1 MAQQQRL
8 TVLHVSPSYK
18 PAFCYGGPILSVAR
32 LCEAGTE
39 GDYDLETLVFTTTA
53 NGKKELA
60 FKGNCKHII
69 DGVSVFF
76 YARLTGDHTHFSP
89 ALLLALHR
97 YLRKART
104 ERQAVLVHIHSWW
117 NLVAVLS
124 AAVTLLHGMPIII
137 SPRGMI
143 TDYTRSFRNTLLKRV
158 IHHFPGKYILK
169 KAMLHATT
177 ALEAEDIRLN
187 TPNCNI
193 KVIPN
198 LLTNSNP
205 ECFYAEKLSLDPV
218 HSAAKR
224 LKTIKSTPQLQLL
237 FLSRID
243 RKKGL
248 EVLFQAL
255 STTSFPWTLTIA
267 GAGPARYIR
276 SLKQLS
282 GTLKLKGHIKW
293 AGQVANN
300 SKYSLMAEHDL
311 LVLPS
316 SNENFGNVVLESLLV
331 GTAVLVSE
339 KVGLAPY
346 VLKSG
351 LGWICHPSPDDIA
364 QKLALVN
371 LDLVKRS
378 RIRECG
384 AERIRADFSTDMIM
398 KDYLDLYQSVMDTHL
413 SK

>member
-1 MAQQQRL
+1 MAEQQRL
-8 TVLHVSPSYK
+8 TVLHVTPSYK
-18 PAFCYGGPILSVAR
+18 PAFGYGGPILSVAR
-32 LCEAGTE
+32 LCEAAHDGP
-39 GDYDLETLVFTTTA
+39 YNLEPVVFTTTA
-53 NGKKELA
+53 NGKKDLDFK
-60 FKGNCKHII
+60 FKGKRNI
-69 DGVSVFF
+69 DGVPVFF

-104 ERQAVLVHIHSWW
+104 EKQAVLVHIHSWW

-124 AAVTLLHGMPIII
+124 AAITLVHAMPIII

-143 TDYTRSFRNTLLKRV
+143 TNYTRSFRNTFVKQV
-158 IHHFPGKYILK
+158 IHHFPGRYILK

-193 KVIPN
+193 TVIAN

-205 ECFYAEKLSLDPV
+205 EFFAAEKLSLDSV
-218 HSAAKR
+218 HSGANR
-224 LKTIKSTPQLQLL
+224 PKTIKTTPQLQML

-243 RKKGL
+243 QKKGL
-248 EVLFQAL
+248 EMLFQAL
-255 STTSFPWTLTIA
+255 STIDFPWTLTIA

-282 GTLKLKGHIKW
+282 GTLKLKGHIQW
-293 AGQVANN
+293 EGQVANE
-300 SKYSLMAEHDL
+300 SKYSLIAEHDL

-331 GTAVLVSE
+331 GTAVLVSGGFGTLRI
-339 KVGLAPY
+339 KIRVGL
-346 VLKSG
+346 
-351 LGWICHPSPDDIA
+351 
-364 QKLALVN
+364 
-371 LDLVKRS
+371 
-378 RIRECG
+378 
-384 AERIRADFSTDMIM
+384 DMSS
-398 KDYLDLYQSVMDTHL
+398 LTR
-413 SK
+413 